1 MAAPLTAGLGLKPQH
16 YTDAVHC
23 KEPGLWWEVHPEN
36 YLAEGGPRLAW
47 LEAIRAQH
55 PVALHGVSLS
65 LAADAPPDEVHLA
78 RLAALARRI
87 EPTIVSEHLA
97 WSTWRGHYLP
107 DLLPFPRTHAALARI
122 AANIARTQDV
132 LQRPI
137 AIENPTHYLHID
149 GHDWAETDFLAE
161 LVQRTGC
168 ALLLD
173 VNNAFISAH
182 NLGTRAEDYLGAF
195 PLHAVAEI
203 HLAGHHADP
212 ALGDALLID
221 SHDAPVADAVWALY
235 QHVIATTGP
244 LPTLIERDD
253 QLPAFE
259 VLLAERGRAH
269 ATLTKEV
276 LSCA

>member
-1 MAAPLTAGLGLKPQH
+1 MAAAHHTAGLSLKPQH
-16 YTDAVHC
+16 YAQAMQCTD
-23 KEPGLWWEVHPEN
+23 PGLWWEVHPEN
-36 YLAEGGPRLAW
+36 YLADGGPRLAW

-65 LAADAPPDEVHLA
+65 LAADAPPDEAHLA

-87 EPTIVSEHLA
+87 EPAIVSEHLA

-137 AIENPTHYLHID
+137 AVENPTHYLHID

-168 ALLLD
+168 QLLLD
-173 VNNAFISAH
+173 VNNVHISAH

-212 ALGDALLID
+212 ELGEALLID

-235 QHVIATTGP
+235 QRVIAATGP

-269 ATLTKEV
+269 AALTEA
-276 LSCA
+276 LPCS